1 MLVTEEK
8 SLYMNKPIAYLEN
21 DDFNSQGQLLINT
34 NLPVVILIQASWCS
48 YCTKVKPI
56 FQEFADK
63 TQGKIFCA
71 TIQID
76 GDRKSEQLL
85 GYRIP
90 KLFPDIEGIPTY
102 ILYIN
107 GQNIS
112 KKISSNI
119 EIKALF
125 DFVK

>member
-1 MLVTEEK
+1 MLYLNT
-8 SLYMNKPIAYLEN
+8 PIVYLEN
-21 DDFNSQGQLLINT
+21 EDFDSKGQLFVKT
-34 NLPVVILIQASWCS
+34 NLPIVILIQASWCS

-56 FQEFADK
+56 FQEFANK

-85 GYRIP
+85 GRRIP
-90 KLFPDIEGIPTY
+90 KLFPGTEGIPKY

-107 GQNIS
+107 GKVIQREM
-112 KKISSNI
+112 SSNMD
-119 EIKALF
+119 IKSLF

>member
-1 MLVTEEK
+1 MLVVEEK
-8 SLYMNKPIAYLEN
+8 SLYLNKPIAYLEN

-34 NLPVVILIQASWCS
+34 KLPVVILIQASWCS

-63 TQGKIFCA
+63 TQGKIFCT

-76 GDRKSEQLL
+76 GDRKSEKLL
-85 GYRIP
+85 GRRIP
-90 KLFPDIEGIPTY
+90 KLFPGIEGIPKY
-102 ILYIN
+102 ILYMN
-107 GQNIS
+107 GQIIQRE
-112 KKISSNI
+112 ISSNMD
-119 EIKALF
+119 IKALF

>member
-1 MLVTEEK
+1 MLY
-8 SLYMNKPIAYLEN
+8 LNKPVAYLEN
-21 DDFNSQGQLLINT
+21 QDFDSQGQLLIKT

-48 YCTKVKPI
+48 YCTNVKPI
-56 FQEFADK
+56 FQEFANK

-71 TIQID
+71 TIQVD

-85 GYRIP
+85 GKRIP
-90 KLFPDIEGIPTY
+90 KLFPGIQGIPKF

-107 GQNIS
+107 GKLIQREMSPHID
-112 KKISSNI
+112 IQT
-119 EIKALF
+119 LF